1 VLSSLLEIDWLGARL
16 GLCRSCADVDQGQA
30 AHPPDATDR
39 ASYTRFRDPADIVL
53 IARSQTVHGKQ
64 LTAALNSERRRRRGF
79 DLPADFSVPIPPCG
93 PMDTALPPAAVP
105 AWQHAISP
113 QP

>member
-1 VLSSLLEIDWLGARL
+1 
-16 GLCRSCADVDQGQA
+16 VDLGQA
-30 AHPPDATDR
+30 AHPADATER
-39 ASYTRFRDPADIVL
+39 ASHTRFRDPADIVL
-53 IARSQTVHGKQ
+53 IARSQTVDGKQ
-64 LTAALNSERRRRRGF
+64 LTAALNSERRRRGF

-93 PMDTALPPAAVP
+93 PMDTAHPPAAVP